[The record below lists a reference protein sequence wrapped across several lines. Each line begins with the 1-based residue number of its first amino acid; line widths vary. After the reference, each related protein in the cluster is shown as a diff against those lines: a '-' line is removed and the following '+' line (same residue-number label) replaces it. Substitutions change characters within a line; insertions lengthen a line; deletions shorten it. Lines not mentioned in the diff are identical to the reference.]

1 MSKMQYRPEI
11 DGIRAI
17 AVLSVVIFHSGLGI
31 LKGGFLGVDLFFVIS
46 GYLITRIL
54 ISDLES
60 GTFSIITFYERRIRR
75 IMPALFVMLA
85 LSFIAAWYLMS
96 PIHMEGLSRS
106 MVAVATFTSN
116 ILFWQ
121 ESGYFDTAS
130 ELRPLLHT
138 WSLAVEE
145 QFYIFFPLFLMIA
158 WRFGRKVTLS
168 LLVLAFV
175 ISLALA
181 QWGIENKPVAAFYL
195 MPTRAWELL
204 VGAFAAFAALH
215 MEKRQIVP
223 ALLVRNLLSGIGLAA
238 VGASILLF
246 DSKTAIPSFPALL
259 PTIGTALLIL
269 FATQGT
275 MVNRLLRIKILVGI
289 GLISYSA
296 YLFHQPLLAFARYR
310 SLHELSSTV
319 SIFLCVSTFL
329 WAYLSWRYIEQ
340 PFRNRKLIVRK
351 VVFPLGAAATAM
363 LIVSGV
369 WNIRN
374 DGANA
379 NNDTKIASA
388 STYDACHFHHQA
400 IELSMDYC
408 KASLDYDKYYV
419 LIGDSHAMVYF
430 VELKKTL
437 ADEGYGLIAFTKDTL
452 YPIAGTYREGMPDN
466 ESRMAFLDS
475 AYDFVTHDAHVEGVF
490 IAARWAA
497 HIEGGAF
504 QRPDGLMDDHPFS
517 HTRIAQRADADT
529 TQQSDLLTYSAN
541 FLAKV
546 AQKRPVTLFGPVPE
560 VGVDVPRA
568 LLLDQSLLNYP
579 VAWYDNREKNVLELF
594 RMARDES
601 PNISV
606 VNVRDVFCKNAAGV
620 CIQEQNGQ
628 SLYLDDDHLSLT
640 GAKLVMSRITKQ
652 LEEKHKLSQAEPGR
666 AMTKVSKSQGS

>member
-17 AVLSVVIFHSGLGI
+17 AVLSVVVFHSDLGL

-54 ISDLES
+54 INDLES
-60 GTFSIITFYERRIRR
+60 DSFSIIAFYEGRIRR
-75 IMPALFVMLA
+75 ILPALFVTLA
-85 LSFIAAWYLMS
+85 LCFIAAWYLMS
-96 PIHMEGLSRS
+96 PIHMEGFSRS
-106 MVAVATFTSN
+106 LVAVATFSSN

-145 QFYIFFPLFLMIA
+145 QFYIFFPLFLMLA
-158 WRFGRKVTLS
+158 WRFGKKATVS
-168 LLVLAFV
+168 LLALAFV
-175 ISLALA
+175 VSLAIA
-181 QWGIENKPVAAFYL
+181 QWGVMNKPVAAFYL

-204 VGAFAAFAALH
+204 VGVFAAFMALH
-215 MEKRQIVP
+215 MEKRQITP
-223 ALLVRNLLSGIGLAA
+223 ALPLRNLLSGIGLMA
-238 VGASILLF
+238 VVGSILIF
-246 DSKTAIPSFPALL
+246 DPQMAIPSFPALV
-259 PTIGTALLIL
+259 PTVGTALLIL

-275 MVNRLLRIKILVGI
+275 LVNRFLRIRLLVGI

-319 SIFLCVSTFL
+319 SIFLCVSTFI

-340 PFRNRKLIVRK
+340 PFRNRKVVVRR
-351 VVFPLGAAATAM
+351 VIFPLGAAATAM

-374 DGANA
+374 NGINA
-379 NNDTKIASA
+379 NNDTKIVS
-388 STYDACHFHHQA
+388 SNIYDACHFHHPA
-400 IELSMDYC
+400 NNLSMDYC
-408 KASLDYDKYYV
+408 RASLGFNKYYV
-419 LIGDSHAMVYF
+419 LIGDSHAMTFF

-437 ADEGYGLIAFTKDTL
+437 AKKGFGLIAFTKNTL
-452 YPIAGTYREGMPDN
+452 FPIAGTYREGMPDN

-475 AYDFVTHDAHVEGVF
+475 AYDFAMHDPHVEGIYV
-490 IAARWAA
+490 AARWAA

-504 QRPDGLMDDHPFS
+504 KRPDGLMDDHPFS
-517 HTRIAQRADADT
+517 HTRIARSSGADQT
-529 TQQSDLLTYSAN
+529 STSDLLAYSSQ

-546 AQKRPVTLFGPVPE
+546 ASYRPVTLIGPVPE

-568 LLLDQSLLNYP
+568 LLLDRSVLNYP
-579 VAWYDNREKNVLELF
+579 VSWYDDREKNVLKLL
-594 RMARDES
+594 RMARKES

-606 VNVRDVFCKNAAGV
+606 VDMRSIFCSNASGV
-620 CIQEQNGQ
+620 CIQEKDGH
-628 SLYLDDDHLSLT
+628 SLYVDDDHVSLT
-640 GAKLVMSRITKQ
+640 GAKLVMSAISKQ
-652 LEEKHKLSQAEPGR
+652 LDNKQTLSQTEPNQ
-666 AMTKVSKSQGS
+666 TSKIGAKAQGS